1 MPFDASR
8 FEQAEF
14 KPRTQRVP
22 VPGLAPFFAEG
33 EEPVWEVRGLTASEL
48 HHASEAKQRQAA
60 VTVALEAL
68 ASNKER
74 VAELRKV
81 LGLDTA
87 ATPGEIAKRQ
97 QMLVSGSV
105 APTISEQVAVKLSET
120 HPIEFLLLTN
130 AITELTGQGFEL
142 GKPAAASPSTT
153 ASTTP

>member
-1 MPFDASR
+1 MPFDAAA
-8 FEQAEF
+8 FEQAEA

-22 VPGLAPFFAEG
+22 VPALAAFYAPG

-60 VTVALEAL
+60 MLVALEAL
-68 ASNKER
+68 ASQKER
-74 VAELRKV
+74 VSALRSA

-105 APTISEQVAVKLSET
+105 SPVCSETLAVKLSET
-120 HPIEFLLLTN
+120 FPIEFLLLTN
-130 AITELTGQGFEL
+130 AIVELTGQGFDL
-142 GKPAAASPSTT
+142 GKPAAASHQTPASST
-153 ASTTP
+153 A